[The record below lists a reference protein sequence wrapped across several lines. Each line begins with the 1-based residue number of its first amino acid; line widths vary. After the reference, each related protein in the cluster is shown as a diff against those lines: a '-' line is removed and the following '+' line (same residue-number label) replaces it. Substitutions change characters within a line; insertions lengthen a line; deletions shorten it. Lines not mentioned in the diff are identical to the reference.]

1 MSKTDLEKVLNDI
14 YENYTMVKDVHDT
27 AYSMNSE
34 YKLFWDSHP
43 EETKAKFLK
52 AQKLMSVSQGG
63 SKAQEALF
71 HLGTFGLSYGMKKLF
86 QIGKPTREEKIRTA
100 VTSDGFTE
108 IIKALNSALW
118 EKK

>member
-1 MSKTDLEKVLNDI
+1 MAKTDLEKVLNDI

-52 AQKLMSVSQGG
+52 AQKMMSASQGG

-71 HLGTFGLSYGMKKLF
+71 HLGTLGLSYGMKKLF
-86 QIGKPTREEKIRTA
+86 QIGKPSREERIKTA
-100 VTSDGFTE
+100 VTSEGFTE
-108 IIKALNSALW
+108 IIRTLNNVLW

>member
-1 MSKTDLEKVLNDI
+1 
-14 YENYTMVKDVHDT
+14 
-27 AYSMNSE
+27 
-34 YKLFWDSHP
+34 
-43 EETKAKFLK
+43 
-52 AQKLMSVSQGG
+52 
-63 SKAQEALF
+63 
-71 HLGTFGLSYGMKKLF
+71 MKKLF